1 MRSIKFITNGCTIP
15 TSLELEVDGETRVS
29 YERIDG
35 GFKFVVWGE
44 VDSDKA
50 LEIVNDIVQKIKD
63 EHDEPEHGVS
73 WRTISIGIT
82 TIADWYYVIEWKYRV
97 RDSY

>member
-1 MRSIKFITNGCTIP
+1 MRSIKFITNGYTIP
-15 TSLELEVDGETRVS
+15 TSLELEVDDETSVS

-35 GFKFVVWGE
+35 GFKFVVWE
-44 VDSDKA
+44 TDSDKA

-63 EHDEPEHGVS
+63 EHDDQKHGVS
-73 WRTISIGIT
+73 WRTLSIVIT
-82 TIADWYYVIEWKYRV
+82 ETATWYCVIEWKYRV

>member
-1 MRSIKFITNGCTIP
+1 MRSIKFITNGYTIP

-35 GFKFVVWGE
+35 GFKFVVWE
-44 VDSDKA
+44 TDSDKA

-63 EHDEPEHGVS
+63 EHDESEHGVS
-73 WRTISIGIT
+73 WRTISIDIT
-82 TIADWYYVIEWKYRV
+82 ATADWYCTIEWKYRV

>member
-1 MRSIKFITNGCTIP
+1 MRSIKFITNGYTIP

-35 GFKFVVWGE
+35 GFKFVVWE
-44 VDSDKA
+44 TDNDKA
-50 LEIVNDIVQKIKD
+50 FEIVNDIVQKIKD
-63 EHDEPEHGVS
+63 EHDESEHGVS

-82 TIADWYYVIEWKYRV
+82 VTTDWYSIIEWKYRV

>member
-1 MRSIKFITNGCTIP
+1 MRDIKFFVPTGRTIP
-15 TSLELEVDGETRVS
+15 TSLELDVDDTRVS

-35 GFKFVVWGE
+35 GFKFVVWE
-44 VDSDKA
+44 ADTDKA
-50 LEIVNDIVQKIKD
+50 LDIVRDIVERIKF

-73 WRTISIGIT
+73 WRTVSIGIVDT
-82 TIADWYYVIEWKYRV
+82 ADWYVVIEWKYRV